1 MMISADAFEREL
13 DLFARQ
19 TGPAV
24 HSAGKVAPHAHT
36 RVQGSGVGPAKGL
49 AAVGAAAGAI
59 VLPSTSSSLV
69 PAPIFDWE
77 AEVREAVGRRP
88 PARSEKKVVAA
99 GAGAKR
105 GRG

>member
-1 MMISADAFEREL
+1 MISADAFEREL
-13 DLFARQ
+13 DHFFARQ

-24 HSAGKVAPHAHT
+24 HSAGKVAPHAHA

-49 AAVGAAAGAI
+49 AAVGAAAGA
-59 VLPSTSSSLV
+59 
-69 PAPIFDWE
+69 APIFDWE